1 MALTKC
7 RLCGMLFTSGG
18 RKNICPLC
26 IKRLEELYGSVHE
39 YMRDHK
45 DEEFDIYT
53 LAEATE
59 SNIADIQA
67 LVDLGYIERD
77 LGLYGT
83 RETARSRLAKAI
95 TNEIDKM
102 NRNKLTTYGGEIYA
116 RSYDREDR
124 EDRVRTVRRR

>member
-1 MALTKC
+1 MAFKKC

-18 RKNICPLC
+18 RNNVCPLC
-26 IKRLEELYGSVHE
+26 IRRLEELYGYVHE
-39 YMRDHK
+39 YMRDHE
-45 DEEFDIYT
+45 DEEFDIYK
-53 LAEATE
+53 LAEETD
-59 SNIADIQA
+59 SDLADIQA

-95 TNEIDKM
+95 NGEIDKM

-116 RSYDREDR
+116 RSYDREDGW
-124 EDRVRTVRRR
+124 RTVRKR

>member
-18 RKNICPLC
+18 RKNVCPLC
-26 IKRLEELYGSVHE
+26 IRRLEELYGYVHE
-39 YMRDHK
+39 YMRDHE
-45 DEEFDIYT
+45 DEQFDIYT

-59 SNIADIQA
+59 SNLADIQT

-77 LGLYGT
+77 LGLYGK
-83 RETARSRLAKAI
+83 RETERSRLAKAI

-116 RSYDREDR
+116 RGYDREDGM
-124 EDRVRTVRRR
+124 RTVRRR